1 MLLESKCGE
10 KKFCGNFFSN
20 KDDPHESTQIEHF
33 PAIRHKLI
41 SVNSKKNRLSL
52 TFHTAR
58 RSLHEKDFLDTT
70 VTKPV

>member
-1 MLLESKCGE
+1 MSVKIW
-10 KKFCGNFFSN
+10 GNFFSN

-41 SVNSKKNRLSL
+41 SVNLKKRLSL
-52 TFHTAR
+52 TFHPAR
-58 RSLHEKDFLDTT
+58 RSLHEKHFLDTT